1 MFLKSL
7 ELNGFKSFAQKTVL
21 EFPPGIT
28 AIVGPNGA
36 GKSNLID
43 AIRWLL
49 GEREAKNLRS
59 AKAEDLIFNG
69 TPKKPRV
76 SMAQAGL
83 FFDNNSGF
91 FPVDFKEV
99 TITRRVGR
107 DSISSYFLNK
117 DEVRLK
123 DVIDFFSRSR
133 LGTKGLTIINQGDND
148 LFVKA
153 SPEERRTMI
162 EEILGLRE
170 YQIKKTDAERKLKNT
185 FFNLEKA
192 DAMIEEVAPRLR
204 MLKRQ
209 TNKWAKRVNL
219 QEELSQLEKNY
230 FSHKLNEIN
239 KGRIKTKPALERLG
253 REIDEKLK
261 ELEVLESKLKEI
273 ESQPQEYRQMKE
285 IKQEQQKLSDQR
297 SQIQKELG
305 RLEAKL
311 ELLAVSDDA
320 NEIFKNEELI
330 GLIDE
335 VKQGLEGVL
344 GHSNLEKL
352 KFSVKQLVDKINDF
366 LSRRGIKDSKSK
378 ELSELEKTKNELTE
392 KFNAIEKELKTLE
405 KTETDITSGLEAFN
419 KNFQKT
425 FELAESKR
433 KELREL
439 EEEKNKILFEEE
451 RLNLKFQDLE
461 NQLRQIGR
469 NIKDFNF
476 SQIDADLTQTNAESF
491 DDVEKR
497 MFKLRSELAA
507 IGEIDESLIKEAQEV
522 ENHYNFLTTQSE
534 DLKKAI
540 IDLKNLIK
548 ELNEKIHVEF
558 NSSLSLI
565 NEEFN
570 KFFRLMFNGG
580 RAKLKIKEQKT
591 KKKEVAEE
599 IEEEDGAAVAPAEDE
614 AVEETEEKEKSTGV
628 EISLS
633 LPKKKVSSLEML
645 SGGERSLVSIAA
657 LFALISIS
665 PPPFLVLDEI
675 DAALDESNSKRFADL
690 IKEFSKK
697 TQFIVVTHN
706 RAVMEAAD
714 ILYGVTTGKDGTSKI
729 LSLKLEGKS
738 ANILNES

>member
-7 ELNGFKSFAQKTVL
+7 ELNGFKSFAQKTIL
-21 EFPPGIT
+21 EFPHGIT

-49 GEREAKNLRS
+49 GEREAKNLRG

-83 FFDNNSGF
+83 YFDNNSGF

-99 TITRRVGR
+99 AITRRVGR
-107 DSISSYFLNK
+107 DSISRYFLNK

-123 DVIDFFSRSR
+123 DIIDFFSRSR
-133 LGTKGLTIINQGDND
+133 LGTKGLTIINQGDSD

-153 SPEERRTMI
+153 SPEERRAMI

-170 YQIKKTDAERKLKNT
+170 YQIKKTEAERKLKNT

-192 DAMIEEVAPRLR
+192 KAMIEEVLPRLR

-209 TNKWAKRVNL
+209 TNKWEKRVGI
-219 QEELSQLEKNY
+219 QEELSQLEKNH
-230 FSHKLNEIN
+230 FSYKLNEI
-239 KGRIKTKPALERLG
+239 KTGQAKIEPSLNSLDKQINEKQKEVSALES
-253 REIDEKLK
+253 EIKK
-261 ELEVLESKLKEI
+261 I
-273 ESQPQEYRQMKE
+273 ESQPQEYHQIKK
-285 IKQEQQKLSDQR
+285 IKQEQQELSAQR

-311 ELLAVSDDA
+311 ELLAASDE
-320 NEIFKNEELI
+320 NTNSIFKNEDLLDLI
-330 GLIDE
+330 NETRQI
-335 VKQGLEGVL
+335 LEENL
-344 GHSNLEKL
+344 EQSNLEKL
-352 KFSVKQLVDKINDF
+352 KNSIKELVDKINGF
-366 LSRRGIKDSKSK
+366 LRHNKAKDSQSK
-378 ELSELEKTKNELTE
+378 ELSELEKAKDDLVV
-392 KFNAIEKELKTLE
+392 KFDVIEKQLETLE
-405 KTETDITSGLEAFN
+405 KKESGITAGLEEFN

-425 FELAESKR
+425 FELTEAKR
-433 KELREL
+433 KSLREL
-439 EEEKNKILFEEE
+439 EENKNKILFEKEK
-451 RLNLKFQDLE
+451 LNLKLQDLE
-461 NQLRQIGR
+461 NQLRQIGKTV
-469 NIKDFNF
+469 KDFENTEIIPVADF
-476 SQIDADLTQTNAESF
+476 PDAEP
-491 DDVEKR
+491 DVEKR
-497 MFKLRSELAA
+497 MFKLRTELAA

-522 ENHYNFLTTQSE
+522 ETHYKFLTSQSE
-534 DLKKAI
+534 DLNKAI
-540 IDLKNLIK
+540 IDLKSLIK

-580 RAKLKIKEQKT
+580 RAKLKIKEQKIS
-591 KKKEVAEE
+591 KKEEKME
-599 IEEEDGAAVAPAEDE
+599 IEGESDTAVSPSENDS
-614 AVEETEEKEKSTGV
+614 VEEEEESTGV
-628 EISLS
+628 EINLS
-633 LPKKKVSSLEML
+633 LPKKKVTSLEML

-675 DAALDESNSKRFADL
+675 DAALDENNSKRFADL

-706 RAVMEAAD
+706 RAVMESAD
-714 ILYGVTTGKDGTSKI
+714 VLYGITMGEEGTSKV
-729 LSLKLEGKS
+729 LSLKLE
-738 ANILNES
+738 A

>member
-7 ELNGFKSFAQKTVL
+7 ELNGFKSFAQKTIL
-21 EFPPGIT
+21 EFPHGIT

-49 GEREAKNLRS
+49 GEREAKNLRG

-83 FFDNNSGF
+83 HFDNNSGF

-99 TITRRVGR
+99 VITRRVGR
-107 DSISSYFLNK
+107 DSISRYFLNK

-133 LGTKGLTIINQGDND
+133 LGTKGLTIVNQGDSD

-153 SPEERRTMI
+153 SPEDRRTMI

-192 DAMIEEVAPRLR
+192 KAMIEEVAPRLR

-209 TNKWAKRVNL
+209 TNKWEKRVGV

-230 FSHKLNEIN
+230 FSYKLNEI
-239 KGRIKTKPALERLG
+239 KTGQEKIEPSLNFLDKQ
-253 REIDEKLK
+253 IDEKQK
-261 ELEVLESKLKEI
+261 EVSVLESELKKI
-273 ESQPQEYRQMKE
+273 ESQPQEYHQIKK
-285 IKQEQQKLSDQR
+285 IKQEQQGLSVQR

-311 ELLAVSDDA
+311 ELLAAGDE
-320 NEIFKNEELI
+320 NTNRIFKNEDLLDLI
-330 GLIDE
+330 NETRRI
-335 VKQGLEGVL
+335 LEENL
-344 GHSNLEKL
+344 SQSNLEKL
-352 KFSVKQLVDKINDF
+352 KNSIKELVDKISGF
-366 LSRRGIKDSKSK
+366 LKHNKAKDSQSK
-378 ELSELEKTKNELTE
+378 ELSELEKAKDDFAA
-392 KFNAIEKELKTLE
+392 KFDAIEKQLEALE
-405 KTETDITSGLEAFN
+405 KKESDITAGLEEFN

-425 FELAESKR
+425 FELTEAKR
-433 KELREL
+433 KDLREF
-439 EEEKNKILFEEE
+439 EENKNKILFEKEK
-451 RLNLKFQDLE
+451 LNLKLQDLE
-461 NQLRQIGR
+461 NQLRQIGKT
-469 NIKDFNF
+469 IKDFQF
-476 SQIDADLTQTNAESF
+476 LEVQLSGEIELPDIES
-491 DDVEKR
+491 R
-497 MFKLRSELAA
+497 MFKLRTELAA
-507 IGEIDESLIKEAQEV
+507 IGEIDESLVKEAQEV
-522 ENHYNFLTTQSE
+522 ETHYKFLTSQSK
-534 DLKKAI
+534 DLDKAI
-540 IDLKNLIK
+540 VDLKNLIK

-558 NSSLSLI
+558 NSSLKSI

-570 KFFRLMFNGG
+570 KFFRLMFGG
-580 RAKLKIKEQKT
+580 GQARLKIREQKL
-591 KKKEVAEE
+591 KKKE
-599 IEEEDGAAVAPAEDE
+599 
-614 AVEETEEKEKSTGV
+614 EETEIEREDDAALSPPENNSAEEEEKEESTGV
-628 EISLS
+628 EINLT
-633 LPKKKVSSLEML
+633 LPKKKITSLEML
-645 SGGERSLVSIAA
+645 SGGEKSLVSIAA

-675 DAALDESNSKRFADL
+675 DAALDENNSKRFADL

-706 RAVMEAAD
+706 RAVMESAD
-714 ILYGVTTGKDGTSKI
+714 VLYGITMGEEGTSKV
-729 LSLKLEGKS
+729 LSLKLE
-738 ANILNES
+738 A

>member
-76 SMAQAGL
+76 SVAQAGL
-83 FFDNNSGF
+83 YFDNNSGF

-99 TITRRVGR
+99 VITRRVGR
-107 DSISSYFLNK
+107 DSISNYFLNK

-133 LGTKGLTIINQGDND
+133 LGTKGLTIINQGDSD

-170 YQIKKTDAERKLKNT
+170 YQIKKTEAERKLKNT
-185 FFNLEKA
+185 SFNLEKA
-192 DAMIEEVAPRLR
+192 EAMIEEVAPRLR

-209 TNKWAKRVNL
+209 TNKWAKRIGL

-239 KGRIKTKPALERLG
+239 KGRTETKPVLARLEQ
-253 REIDEKLK
+253 EIGEKLK
-261 ELEVLESKLKEI
+261 EVKVLESKLKEI

-311 ELLAVSDDA
+311 ELFAA
-320 NEIFKNEELI
+320 GGEENKGFKNEELFDLVNEI
-330 GLIDE
+330 R
-335 VKQGLEGVL
+335 QGLEGVL
-344 GHSNLEKL
+344 DHSSLEKL
-352 KFSVKQLVDKINDF
+352 KVSIKQLVDRINNF
-366 LSRRGIKDSKSK
+366 LSRSELKDSKTK
-378 ELSELEKTKNELTE
+378 ELSELEKAKNDLTD
-392 KFNAIEKELKTLE
+392 KFNAIEKELEILE
-405 KTETDITSGLEAFN
+405 KKEADITSGLETFN
-419 KNFQKT
+419 RNFQKT
-425 FELAESKR
+425 FELTESKR

-439 EEEKNKILFEEE
+439 EEKKNKILFEEE

-469 NIKDFNF
+469 NIKDLNF

-522 ENHYNFLTTQSE
+522 ENHYNFLTSQSE
-534 DLKKAI
+534 DLNKAI
-540 IDLKNLIK
+540 TDLKNLIK

-558 NSSLSLI
+558 NNSLSLI

-580 RAKLKIKEQKT
+580 RAKLKLKEQKI
-591 KKKEVAEE
+591 KKREVDAE
-599 IEEEDGAAVAPAEDE
+599 IEEGDDTAATPGDD
-614 AVEETEEKEKSTGV
+614 VEEAEEKEKSTGV
-628 EISLS
+628 EINLS

-675 DAALDESNSKRFADL
+675 DAALDENNSKRFADL

-714 ILYGVTTGKDGTSKI
+714 ILYGVTTGEDGTSKI
-729 LSLKLEGKS
+729 LSLKLEGKIG
-738 ANILNES
+738 NILNKS